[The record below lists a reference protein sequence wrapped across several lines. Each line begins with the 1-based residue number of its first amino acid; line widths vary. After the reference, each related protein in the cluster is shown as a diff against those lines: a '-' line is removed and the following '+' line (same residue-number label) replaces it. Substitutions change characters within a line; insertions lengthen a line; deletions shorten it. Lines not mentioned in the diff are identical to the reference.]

1 MRAVNKL
8 ERRFNRAFAAIDEQ
22 LSSAVDTS
30 EMDGLKDQL
39 KVATAKQAEL
49 SEKLAKFDTALKSEN
64 TRAKDL
70 DAELLKANAEL
81 KAAHETAKETE
92 TAVGAAEKTLQASQV
107 EIADLTKALGVAK
120 AAGEQVDL
128 EAPQKIAKLEDEAFD
143 LKEKLTHAETSAA
156 GYLERMDSLR
166 ASLRQLRAGV
176 TQGDVK
182 GEDLNVAMK
191 RELEILQNQREVD
204 LTEVNAILAKLK
216 PLVEG

>member
-8 ERRFNRAFAAIDEQ
+8 ERRFNRAFAALDEQ

-30 EMDGLKDQL
+30 EVDGLKEQL
-39 KVATAKQAEL
+39 TAATAQQDEL
-49 SEKLAKFDTALKSEN
+49 SQKLAKFDKALKSEN

-70 DAELLKANAEL
+70 DAELARANSEL
-81 KAAHETAKETE
+81 KAAHQAAKETE
-92 TAVGAAEKTLQASQV
+92 TAVGAAEKTLQASQA

-128 EAPQKIAKLEDEAFD
+128 EAPQKIAKLEDENFD
-143 LKEKLTHAETSAA
+143 LKEKLAHSEKTTA
-156 GYLERMDSLR
+156 GYLERTDSLR

-176 TQGDVK
+176 ADGDVK
-182 GEDLNVAMK
+182 GDDLNVAMK